1 VVFVASSLASGVM
14 TDSRVRV
21 GRRTIQV
28 SNPDKVLFPQDRITK
43 ADLVDYYKT
52 VASAMTAE
60 TRDRLLTME
69 RFPDGISGERF
80 FQKSSGRYFPEWIR
94 TATVSKERGRG
105 RITHVLAN
113 EPATLVYLANQA
125 AITMHVTLSRIARIH
140 FPDQMILDFDPS
152 TKGFARVRRG
162 ALRARELLDELAL
175 PSFVKTTGSRGLHV
189 IVPLDGKSDFDE
201 VRAFDRAVADHLAR
215 DDPRNM
221 TVETSKA
228 KRGDRVFV
236 DWLRNGYAQT
246 AVAPYSV
253 RARRGAPVAM
263 PVAWEEIEAGRVRP
277 DGFRIADAG
286 RALSEGSN
294 PWRGWRRRARSL
306 REPMRRLKRIA

>member
-1 VVFVASSLASGVM
+1 M

-263 PVAWEEIEAGRVRP
+263 PVEWEEIEHGRVKP
-277 DGFRIADAG
+277 DGFRMSDAVS
-286 RALSEGSN
+286 ALSEKRD
-294 PWRGWRRRARSL
+294 PWKGWRRRARSL
-306 REPMRRLKRIA
+306 REPSRRLKRIA